1 MERTMKNHCLN
12 VVSSLLVVLCA
23 SLGFAVTDLHAND
36 KPKVIS
42 SGDLNAD
49 GLVDA
54 LDIGPSAAPKD
65 ATKDEALTRGMKP
78 LRPPSARAS
87 APGASSNAAAGKAPL
102 LLTFKTGSTELTSEA
117 MTMLSKVA
125 QALQSER
132 LAGYSFAVEGH
143 ADPRGK
149 EGQNLKLSQG
159 RADSVARHLT
169 VQHGVQAERLK
180 PVGRG
185 SAELYDLVR
194 TDAPE
199 NRRVTLVTLRP

>member
-1 MERTMKNHCLN
+1 MEKTMKNHYLGAVAN
-12 VVSSLLVVLCA
+12 VLVLVGA
-23 SLGFAVTDLHAND
+23 SLGLSVTDLHATE

-42 SGDLNAD
+42 GSDLSAD
-49 GLVDA
+49 SLVEA
-54 LDIGPSAAPKD
+54 LDIGDSAAAKD
-65 ATKDEALTRGMKP
+65 DKSTRGMKP
-78 LRPPSARAS
+78 VRPASARTNQDGS
-87 APGASSNAAAGKAPL
+87 GGGAAAAAGKAPL
-102 LLTFKTGSTELTSEA
+102 LVTFKTGSSELTAEG

-125 QALQSER
+125 EALQSER
-132 LAGYSFAVEGH
+132 LAGFSFAVEGH

-159 RADSVARHLT
+159 RADSVARHLAS
-169 VQHGVQAERLK
+169 QHGVAAERLK

-185 SAELYDLVR
+185 SAELYNTVR